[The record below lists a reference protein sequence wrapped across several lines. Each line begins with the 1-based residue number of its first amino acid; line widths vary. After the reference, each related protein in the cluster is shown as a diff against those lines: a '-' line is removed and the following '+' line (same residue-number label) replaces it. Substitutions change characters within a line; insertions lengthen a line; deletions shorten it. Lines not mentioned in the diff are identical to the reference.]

1 MRDYDGA
8 SNRPFDPNDP
18 LGPGSYFAR
27 TRRPIVCLAFL
38 APLLAAYE
46 VGVIWLASSGEP
58 VLGGA
63 GGWLRWSLAEA
74 GTGAAFALPL
84 IVAGALLGWNFYG
97 HHRWEVR
104 WDTLGGML
112 GESLLAASLLIAA
125 ALGVRSL
132 IASEDAGSDDTATG
146 AAITVDLAEE
156 PERAA
161 PRSTGARLVGSI
173 GAGVYEELLF
183 RLTLLPL
190 AYGLFRLLRCGPKG
204 AAVLAVVSSSLL
216 FALCHHLGP
225 HGEIPAAAPFL
236 FRTAAGCVLAALFWW
251 RGFGVAVG
259 AHAAY
264 DLIAGVLLAG

>member
-1 MRDYDGA
+1 MNGPHLHHDGED
-8 SNRPFDPNDP
+8 PF
-18 LGPGSYFAR
+18 GPGSYFHQ

-46 VGVIWLASSGEP
+46 VGVIWLASRDEP
-58 VLGGA
+58 IHGGA
-63 GGWLRWSLAEA
+63 GGWLRQSLAETGA
-74 GTGAAFALPL
+74 GAAFALPAV
-84 IVAGALLGWNFYG
+84 VAAILLGWNFYG

-112 GESLLAASLLIAA
+112 GESLLAASLL
-125 ALGVRSL
+125 V
-132 IASEDAGSDDTATG
+132 G
-146 AAITVDLAEE
+146 AAFGTHALLGDGGAGDAPTVTVDLADD
-156 PERAA
+156 AGGA
-161 PRSTGARLVGSI
+161 PRSTAANLVGAV

-183 RLTLLPL
+183 RLALLPL
-190 AYGLFRLLRCGPKG
+190 AYGLFRLLRCGPRG
-204 AAVLAVVSSSLL
+204 AAALAVVSSSLL

-225 HGEIPAAAPFL
+225 QGEVPTLGPFL
-236 FRTAAGCVLAALFWW
+236 FRAGAGGVLAALFWW

>member
-1 MRDYDGA
+1 MND
-8 SNRPFDPNDP
+8 SFPPHDPADP
-18 LGPGSYFAR
+18 LGPGSYFER

-46 VGVIWLASSGEP
+46 AGVVWLASRGEP
-58 VLGGA
+58 ALLGA

-74 GTGAAFALPL
+74 GAGAAFALPAV
-84 IVAGALLGWNFYG
+84 VAAILLSWNFYG

-125 ALGVRSL
+125 ALGVHAL
-132 IASEDAGSDDTATG
+132 IG
-146 AAITVDLAEE
+146 ADGGEAAAVTVDLAEDATAE
-156 PERAA
+156 A
-161 PRSTGARLVGSI
+161 PRSAAANLVGAI

-183 RLTLLPL
+183 RLALLPL
-190 AYGLFRLLRCGPKG
+190 AYGLFRLLRCGPGG
-204 AAVLAVVSSSLL
+204 AAALAVVSSSLL

-225 HGEIPAAAPFL
+225 HGEAPTLAPFL
-236 FRTAAGCVLAALFWW
+236 FRAGAGGVLAALFWW

-264 DLIAGVLLAG
+264 DLMAGVLLAG